1 MVARLACGIAAL
13 ATTIVIWP
21 VAASAAP
28 SDPGPGLVLHTMQ
41 KSYGQDESI
50 RLVFVVTNASDQACG
65 LAETPDGSVQVTS
78 VRRDGQEL
86 TPLLGRSFYEDG
98 LDSAVRKGLVK
109 AAPGSTVD
117 LTLTSFGTAGGNV
130 LRSVTRGPDGGS
142 LDALWPVGEKG
153 RYEVT
158 AAYAVPTVDGPLAPC
173 AGAAGER
180 TVEFTVGDA
189 GLSGT
194 PWLWV
199 AIAGAGLL
207 LLAVIVVVV
216 VLLRR
221 GRRTPAAAAV
231 VLLAVAGLTVAVGRP
246 AHADVVVDPTKGVP
260 IPGDDFAGEVA
271 GCMKKFEAPGG
282 DPAGLL
288 PRLKDPK
295 TPKVTI
301 VPTPGGSN
309 TFETPDVGGPGKTK
323 GSSTITWNPTSTDPY
338 EGDVARDP
346 CAALYHELNHANDV
360 STNTVPAGD
369 CGDTGIKTAEV
380 KATFA
385 ENKYRKG
392 QGLGPRTK
400 YDGKDLPRSLDDC
413 KKPPK
418 KTPPP
423 KGPVKLCEN
432 SNQCG
437 STNGDPHLVTF
448 DRAYYDFQA
457 VGEFVVARSTGS
469 ADDPL
474 EVQARQ
480 IPLGQSKTVSVNSA
494 VAFKIGSSIVDI
506 TLAGGVTRVHIDHQV
521 ADLARA
527 RRSLPGGGSV
537 ERRESD
543 LGKVDG
549 YEVRWP
555 DGSEAAVDQIG
566 SYGYRLLI
574 KLAQSRAGKVQGLLG
589 NFDGDPGNDIAPPGG
604 AAMAQPVPF
613 EKLYPSYADSWR
625 VTGSTSLFS
634 YDAGQ
639 TTDTFTDRAYPHKPV
654 TVDTLDAAQRA
665 QAETICR
672 WAGVVDAWQFL
683 ECVLDVGVTGR
694 SEFAVNS
701 SISEVVA
708 PPVLAP
714 IAAPP
719 IAAGTLTGGGTDRVS
734 FTGHRGDVV
743 FVDAV
748 APAMESA
755 CSPYRLVD
763 PSGDSIASGCNI
775 SGSGYI
781 DRTELPTDGEY
792 AVIIDPRS
800 SVTGRATVRVYLSK
814 DVTGR
819 LDPNGAPETATIVQ
833 PGAVARYEFNGVQG
847 QRVFVDVP
855 TSTLPDQCSP
865 LKLYAPSGT
874 LLESGCVIGS
884 SGDIEGLVLPAD
896 GPYSVVIDPVNRT
909 IGTSEIR
916 LYAAKD
922 AVATIAVNGP
932 PVVATIGQPGAASRF
947 TFTAT
952 AGATVSVDATNST
965 LPNQCSPLKLVDPV
979 GRELRNGCVINGIG
993 GLASTALP
1001 DSGAY
1006 AVVVD
1011 PSGDATGAVTL
1022 TLRG

>member
-13 ATTIVIWP
+13 ATTIVMWP

-28 SDPGPGLVLHTMQ
+28 SDPGPGLVLHTTQ

-50 RLVFVVTNASDQACG
+50 RLVFVVTNDSDQACG
-65 LAETPDGSVQVTS
+65 LSKTPDGSVQVTS

-86 TPLLGRSFYEDG
+86 TPTLARSFYEDG
-98 LDSAVRKGLVK
+98 LDAALRKGLVQ
-109 AAPGSTVD
+109 AASGSTVD
-117 LTLTSFGTAGGNV
+117 VTLASLGTAGGTV

-158 AAYAVPTVDGPLAPC
+158 ATYAVPAVDGPVAPC
-173 AGAAGER
+173 AGSAAER
-180 TVEFTVGDA
+180 TVEFTVGGA

-207 LLAVIVVVV
+207 LLAGIVVVV
-216 VLLRR
+216 FLLRR
-221 GRRTPAAAAV
+221 GRRTPAAAAL
-231 VLLAVAGLTVAVGRP
+231 VLLAVAASLAVVGRP

-260 IPGDDFAGEVA
+260 IPGDDFEGDVA

-301 VPTPGGSN
+301 VPTTGESK

-323 GSSTITWNPTSTDPY
+323 GASTIIWDPTSTDPY

-346 CAALYHELNHANDV
+346 CSALYHELNHADDV
-360 STNTVPAGD
+360 SKDTVPQGQ

-385 ENKYRKG
+385 ENRYRKG
-392 QGLGPRTK
+392 QGKDPRKK
-400 YDGKDLPRSLDDC
+400 YDGKDLPKSLDDC

-418 KTPPP
+418 KTPPQ

-457 VGEFVVARSTGS
+457 VGEFVVARSS
-469 ADDPL
+469 AGDPL

-494 VAFKIGSSIVDI
+494 VAFKVGSSIVDM
-506 TLAGGVTRVHIDHQV
+506 TLIAGVTRVHIDHQV
-521 ADLARA
+521 ADLARE
-527 RRSLPGGGSV
+527 RRTLPGGGSV

-543 LGKVDG
+543 LGRVDG

-566 SYGYRLLI
+566 SYGYRLLV

-604 AAMAQPVPF
+604 AALAQPIPF

-625 VTGSTSLFS
+625 VTGSTSLFT

-639 TTDTFTDRAYPHKPV
+639 TTDSFTDRAYPQKPV
-654 TVDTLDAAQRA
+654 TVETLDAARRA

-719 IAAGTLTGGGTDRVS
+719 VAAGTLTGGGTDRVT
-734 FTGHRGDVV
+734 FAGHTGDAV

-748 APAMESA
+748 APAMENA
-755 CSPYRLVD
+755 CSPYRLID
-763 PSGDSIASGCNI
+763 PAGDSISSGCNI
-775 SGSGYI
+775 NGSGYI
-781 DRTELPTDGEY
+781 DRTELKSDGQY

-800 SVTGRATVRVYLSK
+800 PVTGRATVRVYLSK

-819 LDPNGAPETATIVQ
+819 LEPNGAAATATIVQ
-833 PGAVARYEFNGVQG
+833 PGAVARYEFAGTEG

-855 TSTLPDQCSP
+855 ASTLPDQCSP
-865 LKLYAPSGT
+865 LKLFGPNDV

-884 SGDIEGLVLPAD
+884 AGDLEGTVLPAD
-896 GPYSVVIDPVNRT
+896 GTYRVVIDPVNRT
-909 IGTSEIR
+909 IGDIEIR

-922 AVATIAVNGP
+922 AVASIAVNGP

-965 LPNQCSPLKLVDPV
+965 LPNQCSPLRLVDPV
-979 GRELRNGCVINGIG
+979 GRELRNGCVINGVG
-993 GLASTALP
+993 SLASTVLP
-1001 DSGAY
+1001 DSGTY

-1011 PSGDATGAVTL
+1011 PSGDATGTVTL